1 MVFKN
6 KLFFSSSKKSET
18 SSPDGSNNSPRSIG
32 SNSPIGSDKKK
43 PAKSK
48 DSTPTT
54 PASTATSNN
63 STRKQTQ
70 VKDGVK
76 KKDSCLKGKE
86 TVSQPQTPTKPGIS
100 NSGSDLKSK
109 KGGVLVDN
117 KKKEAEKYSVSPI
130 LASSLGLNRIK
141 TRSGPLPQESF
152 FSFKGDK
159 GSGVLGSSNL
169 SRPSASSGDGGSS
182 SNSSSLGSGK
192 KKEGI
197 LGQSKLRV
205 FQESGNGGDNSDSIS
220 TGSGGQSREV
230 SPNLQARTRLQS
242 GESSSEAGQHNSSW
256 GHSGGLRSSDAITP
270 ETYDCDNPKESE
282 SPRFQ
287 AILRLTSAPR
297 KRFPADI
304 KSFSHELNSKGVRP
318 FPFWKPRGINNL
330 EEILVVIRAKFD
342 KAKEEV
348 NSDLAIFAADLVGIL
363 EKNADSHPEWQETIE
378 DLLVLARSCAMTTPG
393 EFWLQCEVIV
403 QELDDRR
410 QELPPGILKQL
421 HTRMLF
427 ILTRCTR
434 LLQFHK
440 ERVLDENENVFGL
453 RQSRLLHPLDKRIPF
468 VGRDG
473 KVSSAAKK
481 AASGKKSYSQ
491 EHKAALVRKSYSQE
505 QHDWS
510 REQDIMPGKLL
521 SLADNALKSA
531 ESPTGRDRMSSWKP
545 LPSPPGKSTKEVVPV
560 EEQNDSKIEPL
571 KTSNDRRGA
580 SDVHLAAA
588 KVSDL
593 PMVKDL
599 HENSTKHQP
608 KISWGNWGDQ
618 QNIADES
625 SIICRICEEEVPTSH
640 VEDHLR
646 ICAIADRCDQK
657 GLSVNERLIRIS
669 ETLEKM
675 IVQKDIHH
683 AVGSP
688 DVAKVSNSSVTEE
701 SDVLSPKLSDWSRRG
716 SEDMLDC
723 FSEADNAVFMDDLKG
738 LPSMSCKTRFG
749 PKSDQGM
756 ATSSAGSM
764 TPRSPLLTPKTSHID
779 LLLAGKSAFSE
790 HDDLPQLNELADIAR
805 CVATTPLEDD
815 RSTPYLLTCLG
826 ELRVVIER
834 RKFDALTVETFGT
847 RIEKLIR
854 EKYLQLCELVEDE
867 KVDITSTVIHEDTP
881 LEDDVVRSLRTSPI
895 HSSKDRTSIDDFEI
909 IKPISRGAFG
919 RVFLAKKR
927 ATGDL
932 FAIKVLKKADMI
944 RKNAV
949 ESILA
954 ERDILIS
961 VRNPFVVRFF
971 YSFTCR
977 ENLYLVMEYLN
988 GGDMYSLL
996 RNLGCLDEDVAR
1008 VYIAEVV
1015 LALEYLHSLR
1025 VVHRDLKPDNL
1036 LIAHDGHI
1044 KLTDFG
1050 LSKVGLINST
1060 DDLSGPAVSGTSML
1074 VDDEPQLST
1083 SEHQRERRKK
1093 RSAVGTPDY
1102 LAPEI
1107 LLGTGHGTTADW
1119 WSVGVILFELIVGIP
1134 PFNAEHPQT
1143 IFDNILNCKIPWP
1156 RVPEEMSPEAH
1167 DLIDR
1172 LLTEDPHQRLG
1183 AGGASEVK
1191 QHVFFKDINWDTLA
1205 RQKAAFVPSSES
1217 ALDTSYFTS
1226 RYSWNTSDDA
1236 IYPASDFED
1245 SSDADSLSGSSSCLS
1260 NRHDEVVLCPK
1271 VFLNLRKFLCPPCI
1285 FCRSD
1290 SLLGHNDK
1298 QGDECQGLAEFESGS
1313 CVNYSFSNFS
1323 FKNLSQ
1329 LASINY
1335 DLLSKGWKDDPPT
1348 TNL

>member
-1 MVFKN
+1 MVFKK
-6 KLFFSSSKKSET
+6 KLFFSSKKSGA
-18 SSPDGSNNSPRSIG
+18 SSPDGTDSPRSVG

-43 PAKSK
+43 SKSSSK
-48 DSTPTT
+48 DESPT
-54 PASTATSNN
+54 AHN
-63 STRKQTQ
+63 SGFAAAACRQTQ

-76 KKDSCLKGKE
+76 KKDSLKGKE
-86 TVSQPQTPTKPGIS
+86 SASQSPGRLGLS
-100 NSGSDLKSK
+100 NSGSK
-109 KGGVLVDN
+109 KAAAATAVDG
-117 KKKEAEKYSVSPI
+117 KVTAAAAVSPVSPI
-130 LASSLGLNRIK
+130 LASSLG
-141 TRSGPLPQESF
+141 
-152 FSFKGDK
+152 
-159 GSGVLGSSNL
+159 
-169 SRPSASSGDGGSS
+169 
-182 SNSSSLGSGK
+182 K
-192 KKEGI
+192 KKEIMGE
-197 LGQSKLRV
+197 SRMME
-205 FQESGNGGDNSDSIS
+205 FQRSGVGDNDHNWDSMIS
-220 TGSGGQSREV
+220 PGTVHPGEV
-230 SPNLQARTRLQS
+230 SPNLQARSQMRN
-242 GESSSEAGQHNSSW
+242 GESSTEA
-256 GHSGGLRSSDAITP
+256 GHSGGLRSSDVFTP
-270 ETYDCDNPKESE
+270 ETYDCENPKESE

-287 AILRLTSAPR
+287 AILRVTSAPR
-297 KRFPADI
+297 KRFPADV

-318 FPFWKPRGINNL
+318 FPFWKPRGRNNL

-348 NSDLAIFAADLVGIL
+348 NSDLALFAADLVGIL
-363 EKNADSHPEWQETIE
+363 EKNAESHPEWQETIE
-378 DLLVLARSCAMTTPG
+378 DLLVLARSCAMTSPS
-393 EFWLQCEVIV
+393 EFWLQCEGIV

-410 QELPPGILKQL
+410 QELPPGMLKQL

-440 ERVLDENENVFGL
+440 ESGLAEDENVFQL
-453 RQSRLLHPLDKRIPF
+453 RQSRLLHSADKHIPLGI
-468 VGRDG
+468 GREG
-473 KVSSAAKK
+473 KSSSADKSSI
-481 AASGKKSYSQ
+481 AASAK
-491 EHKAALVRKSYSQE
+491 KSYSQE
-505 QHDWS
+505 QHGLDWNRDQVQLQGS
-510 REQDIMPGKLL
+510 SLSTADGSSKNMDSPG
-521 SLADNALKSA
+521 
-531 ESPTGRDRMSSWKP
+531 GWDRMSSWKK
-545 LPSPPGKSTKEVVPV
+545 LPSPAAKNMKEVASSK
-560 EEQNDSKIEPL
+560 ELSDSRVEPL
-571 KTSNDRRGA
+571 KMLNNRKA
-580 SDVHLAAA
+580 
-588 KVSDL
+588 VSDADLIATKLSEL
-593 PMVKDL
+593 PTAKDS
-599 HENSTKHQP
+599 HEHSTKHQH
-608 KISWGNWGDQ
+608 KVSWGYWGDQ
-618 QNIADES
+618 QNVSDER
-625 SIICRICEEEVPTSH
+625 SIICRICEEVPTSH
-640 VEDHLR
+640 VEDHSR
-646 ICAIADRCDQK
+646 ICAIADCCDQK
-657 GLSVNERLIRIS
+657 GLRVNERLVRIS

-675 IVQKDIHH
+675 IESFAQKDIQHG
-683 AVGSP
+683 VGSP

-723 FSEADNAVFMDDLKG
+723 FPESDNCIFMDDLKG

-749 PKSDQGM
+749 PKSDQGV

-764 TPRSPLLTPKTSHID
+764 TPRSPLLTPRSSHID
-779 LLLAGKSAFSE
+779 LLLAGKVAFSE
-790 HDDLPQLNELADIAR
+790 NDDIAQMNELADIAR
-805 CVATTPLEDD
+805 CVANTPLDD
-815 RSTPYLLTCLG
+815 DNSMPYLLTCL
-826 ELRVVIER
+826 EDLRVVIDR

-867 KVDITSTVIHEDTP
+867 RVDITSTVIDEDAP
-881 LEDDVVRSLRTSPI
+881 LEDDVVQSLRTSPI
-895 HSSKDRTSIDDFEI
+895 YSKDRTSIDDFEI

-927 ATGDL
+927 TTGDL

-988 GGDMYSLL
+988 GGDLYSLL

-1008 VYIAEVV
+1008 IYIAEVV

-1074 VDDEPQLST
+1074 GDDEPQLST
-1083 SEHQRERRKK
+1083 SEDQQERRKK

-1119 WSVGVILFELIVGIP
+1119 WSVGVILFELLVGIP
-1134 PFNAEHPQT
+1134 PFNAEHPQI
-1143 IFDNILNCKIPWP
+1143 IFDNILNRKIPWP
-1156 RVPEEMSPEAH
+1156 RVPEEMSPEAL

-1191 QHVFFKDINWDTLA
+1191 QHVFFKNINWDTLA

-1226 RYSWNTSDDA
+1226 RYSWNTSDDHV
-1236 IYPASDFED
+1236 YPASEFEY

-1260 NRHDEVVLCPK
+1260 NRQDEV
-1271 VFLNLRKFLCPPCI
+1271 
-1285 FCRSD
+1285 
-1290 SLLGHNDK
+1290 
-1298 QGDECQGLAEFESGS
+1298 GDEFGGLAEFESGS
-1313 CVNYSFSNFS
+1313 SFNYSFSNFS
-1323 FKNLSQ
+1323 FKCRFTVLTYGVTGFCFY
-1329 LASINY
+1329 INENTSRHY
-1335 DLLSKGWKDDPPT
+1335 EFSVSVQCNMFIKLCSLDL
-1348 TNL
+1348 

>member
-1 MVFKN
+1 M
-6 KLFFSSSKKSET
+6 T
-18 SSPDGSNNSPRSIG
+18 S
-32 SNSPIGSDKKK
+32 
-43 PAKSK
+43 
-48 DSTPTT
+48 
-54 PASTATSNN
+54 
-63 STRKQTQ
+63 
-70 VKDGVK
+70 
-76 KKDSCLKGKE
+76 
-86 TVSQPQTPTKPGIS
+86 
-100 NSGSDLKSK
+100 
-109 KGGVLVDN
+109 
-117 KKKEAEKYSVSPI
+117 
-130 LASSLGLNRIK
+130 
-141 TRSGPLPQESF
+141 
-152 FSFKGDK
+152 
-159 GSGVLGSSNL
+159 
-169 SRPSASSGDGGSS
+169 
-182 SNSSSLGSGK
+182 
-192 KKEGI
+192 
-197 LGQSKLRV
+197 
-205 FQESGNGGDNSDSIS
+205 
-220 TGSGGQSREV
+220 
-230 SPNLQARTRLQS
+230 
-242 GESSSEAGQHNSSW
+242 
-256 GHSGGLRSSDAITP
+256 
-270 ETYDCDNPKESE
+270 
-282 SPRFQ
+282 
-287 AILRLTSAPR
+287 
-297 KRFPADI
+297 
-304 KSFSHELNSKGVRP
+304 
-318 FPFWKPRGINNL
+318 
-330 EEILVVIRAKFD
+330 
-342 KAKEEV
+342 
-348 NSDLAIFAADLVGIL
+348 
-363 EKNADSHPEWQETIE
+363 
-378 DLLVLARSCAMTTPG
+378 PG
-393 EFWLQCEVIV
+393 EFWLQCEGIV
-403 QELDDRR
+403 QDLDDRR

-440 ERVLDENENVFGL
+440 ESGLAEDENIFQL
-453 RQSRLLHPLDKRIPF
+453 HQLRLLQSADKHIPPG

-473 KVSSAAKK
+473 KISSAPKK
-481 AASGKKSYSQ
+481 AASAKKSYSQ
-491 EHKAALVRKSYSQE
+491 EQKAASVRKSYSQE
-505 QHDWS
+505 QCAWG
-510 REQDIMPGKLL
+510 REQDVLPGKFL
-521 SLADNALKSA
+521 SPADNTPKSD
-531 ESPTGRDRMSSWKP
+531 ESPTGRNRISSWKP
-545 LPSPPGKSTKEVVPV
+545 LPSPPVKITKEVVPPRG
-560 EEQNDSKIEPL
+560 QNDDKNEPL
-571 KTSNDRRGA
+571 KTSNDRKGA
-580 SDVHLAAA
+580 SDVLLAAA
-588 KVSDL
+588 KASEL
-593 PMVKDL
+593 PLVKDL
-599 HENSTKHQP
+599 HEHSTKHQH

-625 SIICRICEEEVPTSH
+625 SIICRICEEEVPTLY
-640 VEDHLR
+640 VEDHSR
-646 ICAIADRCDQK
+646 ICAITDRCDQMC
-657 GLSVNERLIRIS
+657 LSVNERLIRIS

-675 IVQKDIHH
+675 IESFAQKDIQH

-688 DVAKVSNSSVTEE
+688 DIAKVSNSSVTEE

-716 SEDMLDC
+716 SEDMLD
-723 FSEADNAVFMDDLKG
+723 FFPEADNSIFMDDMKG

-764 TPRSPLLTPKTSHID
+764 TPRSPLLTPRNSQID

-805 CVATTPLEDD
+805 CVATMPLEDD
-815 RSTPYLLTCLG
+815 RAISYLLTCL
-826 ELRVVIER
+826 EDLRVVIDR
-834 RKFDALTVETFGT
+834 RKFDALMVETFGT

-854 EKYLQLCELVEDE
+854 EKYLQLCELVGDE
-867 KVDITSTVIHEDTP
+867 KVDITNTVIDEDAP
-881 LEDDVVRSLRTSPI
+881 LEDDVVRSLRTSPT
-895 HSSKDRTSIDDFEI
+895 HPSKDRTSIDDFVI

-927 ATGDL
+927 TTGDL

-988 GGDMYSLL
+988 GGDLYSLL

-1015 LALEYLHSLR
+1015 LALEYLHSLH

-1119 WSVGVILFELIVGIP
+1119 WSVGVILFELIIGIP

-1143 IFDNILNCKIPWP
+1143 IFDNILNRNIPWP
-1156 RVPEEMSPEAH
+1156 RVPEEMSPEAQ

-1172 LLTEDPHQRLG
+1172 LLTEVPDQRLG

-1191 QHVFFKDINWDTLA
+1191 QHIFFKDINWDTLA

-1226 RYSWNTSDDA
+1226 RYSWNTSDDPN
-1236 IYPASDFED
+1236 YPASDFED
-1245 SSDADSLSGSSSCLS
+1245 SSDSDSLSGSSSCLS
-1260 NRHDEVVLCPK
+1260 HRHDEV
-1271 VFLNLRKFLCPPCI
+1271 
-1285 FCRSD
+1285 
-1290 SLLGHNDK
+1290 
-1298 QGDECQGLAEFESGS
+1298 GDECGGLAEFESGS

-1335 DLLSKGWKDDPPT
+1335 DLLSKGWKDDPST
-1348 TNL
+1348 TNS

>member
-1 MVFKN
+1 MVFKGR
-6 KLFFSSSKKSET
+6 FFSSKKSD
-18 SSPDGSNNSPRSIG
+18 SSSNNSPDGSSNSPRSFG
-32 SNSPIGSDKKK
+32 SNSPSRSDKKK
-43 PAKSK
+43 PKSAPK
-48 DSTPTT
+48 EDPQLGGGGFS
-54 PASTATSNN
+54 ASC
-63 STRKQTQ
+63 RQTQ
-70 VKDGVK
+70 VKGGSSK
-76 KKDSCLKGKE
+76 KKDVKGKE
-86 TVSQPQTPTKPGIS
+86 SQPQRSTTLKPSTVG
-100 NSGSDLKSK
+100 SGSSSMPK
-109 KGGVLVDN
+109 KVASV
-117 KKKEAEKYSVSPI
+117 AEGQPSPSSVSPI

-152 FSFKGDK
+152 FGFRGDK
-159 GSGVLGSSNL
+159 VSGLGTSNL
-169 SRPSASSGDGGSS
+169 SRAGGGS
-182 SNSSSLGSGK
+182 GSGSGGK
-192 KKEGI
+192 KKEVASHSRMAF
-197 LGQSKLRV
+197 LDNAAT
-205 FQESGNGGDNSDSIS
+205 GNWVDNGSNSDSVS
-220 TGSGGQSREV
+220 TGSVPSRDQ
-230 SPNLQARTRLQS
+230 SPNVLAPSRLQN
-242 GESSSEAGQHNSSW
+242 GESSSEAGRLESSW
-256 GHSGGLRSSDAITP
+256 GPSGGLRSSDVCTP
-270 ETYDCDNPKESE
+270 EALTSYDCDNPKESE

-287 AILRLTSAPR
+287 AILRVTSAPR

-318 FPFWKPRGINNL
+318 FPFWKPRGLNNL

-363 EKNADSHPEWQETIE
+363 EKNADTHPEWQETIE
-378 DLLVLARSCAMTTPG
+378 DLLVLARSCAMTSSG
-393 EFWLQCEVIV
+393 EFWLQCEGIV

-410 QELPPGILKQL
+410 QELPPGMLKQL

-440 ERVLDENENVFGL
+440 ETGMAEDEHVQL
-453 RQSRLLHPLDKRIPF
+453 RQSRILHSAEKQIPPS
-468 VGRDG
+468 VGRDV
-473 KVSSAAKK
+473 KNSTAAKASK
-481 AASGKKSYSQ
+481 AAS
-491 EHKAALVRKSYSQE
+491 ARKSYSQE
-505 QHDWS
+505 QRGIDWKRDHTLQPENLLLPPADDTS
-510 REQDIMPGKLL
+510 KNLMSPG
-521 SLADNALKSA
+521 
-531 ESPTGRDRMSSWKP
+531 GRDRMASWKK
-545 LPSPPGKSTKEVVPV
+545 LPSPGEKSMKEPV
-560 EEQNDSKIEPL
+560 QLKEQNEGKVENPKML
-571 KTSNDRRGA
+571 NRRATSDG
-580 SDVHLAAA
+580 DLAAVKPSEPHA
-588 KVSDL
+588 KDSHEQSSKHHQKVS
-593 PMVKDL
+593 
-599 HENSTKHQP
+599 
-608 KISWGNWGDQ
+608 WGHWGDL
-618 QNIADES
+618 QNVSDEN
-625 SIICRICEEEVPTSH
+625 SIICRICEEEVPTSN
-640 VEDHLR
+640 VEDHSR
-646 ICAIADRCDQK
+646 ICAIADRCDQN
-657 GLSVNERLIRIS
+657 GSSVNERLLRIS

-675 IVQKDIHH
+675 MEAFTQKDIQHV
-683 AVGSP
+683 VGSP
-688 DVAKVSNSSVTEE
+688 DVAKVSNSSLTEE
-701 SDVLSPKLSDWSRRG
+701 SDVISPKLSDWSRRG

-723 FSEADNAVFMDDLKG
+723 FPEADNYAFMEDLKG

-756 ATSSAGSM
+756 TTSSAGSM
-764 TPRSPLLTPKTSHID
+764 TPRSPLLTPRTSQID
-779 LLLAGKSAFSE
+779 LLLAGKGAYFE
-790 HDDLPQLNELADIAR
+790 QNDLPQMNELADIAR
-805 CVATTPLEDD
+805 CVANTPLDDD
-815 RSTPYLLTCLG
+815 RSIPYLLSCL
-826 ELRVVIER
+826 EDLRIVVDR
-834 RKFDALTVETFGT
+834 RKFDALTVETFGA

-854 EKYLQLCELVEDE
+854 EKYLQLCEQVEDE
-867 KVDITSTVIHEDTP
+867 KVDMALASTVIDEDAP
-881 LEDDVVRSLRTSPI
+881 LEDDVVRSLRTSPV
-895 HSSKDRTSIDDFEI
+895 HSSKDRTSIEHFEI

-927 ATGDL
+927 TTGDL
-932 FAIKVLKKADMI
+932 FAIKVLKKADML

-988 GGDMYSLL
+988 GGDLYSLL

-1015 LALEYLHSLR
+1015 LALEYLHSLQ

-1060 DDLSGPAVSGTSML
+1060 DDLSGPAVSGTSL
-1074 VDDEPQLST
+1074 LGEEEPQLSA

-1107 LLGTGHGTTADW
+1107 LLGTRHGATADW

-1143 IFDNILNCKIPWP
+1143 IFDNILNRKIPWP

-1172 LLTEDPHQRLG
+1172 LLTEDPDQRLG

-1205 RQKAAFVPSSES
+1205 RQKAAFVPTSES
-1217 ALDTSYFTS
+1217 AIDTSYFTS
-1226 RYSWNTSDDA
+1226 RYSWNTSDDLV
-1236 IYPASDFED
+1236 YLPSEHED
-1245 SSDADSLSGSSSCLS
+1245 SSDGDSLSGSSSCLS
-1260 NRHDEVVLCPK
+1260 NRHDEV
-1271 VFLNLRKFLCPPCI
+1271 
-1285 FCRSD
+1285 
-1290 SLLGHNDK
+1290 
-1298 QGDECQGLAEFESGS
+1298 GDECGGLAEFESGS
-1313 CVNYSFSNFS
+1313 SVNYSFSNFS

-1335 DLLSKGWKDDPPT
+1335 DLLSKGWKEDPPS
-1348 TNL
+1348 NYDA